1 MKNDQE
7 GSRKRVPRH
16 VYANYFNLQLCPLG
30 ALAHYILI
38 FPAVLM
44 DTSGHLFP
52 GLDQGDRFLKGFKT
66 LLVENKEE
74 IRRMGYDPEDLGTHS
89 ICKGAT
95 AYASGGTTASQEA

>member
-7 GSRKRVPRH
+7 AYRKRVPRH
-16 VYANYFNLQLCPLG
+16 VYANSFNLQLCTLG
-30 ALAHYILI
+30 ILAQYFLI

-66 LLVENKEE
+66 LFVENEEE
-74 IRRMGYDPEDLGTHS
+74 IRRMGYDLEDLGTHS
-89 ICKGAT
+89 ICKGT
-95 AYASGGTTASQEA
+95 TTYTSGGTMASPG